1 MAEEI
6 DLENM
11 LNQLIEEFGTAESKK
26 VTENSYEY
34 RKKTKNMMD
43 TMDYIEGRQNK
54 SKRLYVKRKY
64 GYD

>member
-11 LNQLIEEFGTAESKK
+11 LNQLIEECGTAESEK

>member
-11 LNQLIEEFGTAESKK
+11 LNQLVGEFGTAESEK

-34 RKKTKNMMD
+34 RNRTKNMMD

>member
-6 DLENM
+6 DLGNM
-11 LNQLIEEFGTAESKK
+11 LNQLIEEFGTAESEK

-34 RKKTKNMMD
+34 RNRTKNMMD

>member
-6 DLENM
+6 DLGNM
-11 LNQLIEEFGTAESKK
+11 LNQLIEEFGTAESEK

-34 RKKTKNMMD
+34 RNRTKNMMD
-43 TMDYIEGRQNK
+43 TMDYVEGRQNK
-54 SKRLYVKRKY
+54 AKRLYVKRKY

>member
-6 DLENM
+6 GLESM
-11 LNQLIEEFGTAESKK
+11 LNQLVEEFGTAESEK

-34 RKKTKNMMD
+34 RNRTKNMMD
-43 TMDYIEGRQNK
+43 TMDYIEGKQTK

>member
-6 DLENM
+6 DLESM
-11 LNQLIEEFGTAESKK
+11 LNQLVDEFGTAESEK

-34 RKKTKNMMD
+34 RNRTKNMMD
-43 TMDYIEGRQNK
+43 TMDYIEGKQNK
-54 SKRLYVKRKY
+54 AKKKKKKRKY

>member
-6 DLENM
+6 DLESM
-11 LNQLIEEFGTAESKK
+11 LNQLVEEFGTAESEK

-34 RKKTKNMMD
+34 RNRTKNMMD
-43 TMDYIEGRQNK
+43 TIDYIEGKQNK
-54 SKRLYVKRKY
+54 VKRLYVKRKY

>member
-6 DLENM
+6 DLDSM
-11 LNQLIEEFGTAESKK
+11 LNQLVEEFGTAESEK

-34 RKKTKNMMD
+34 RNRTKNMMD
-43 TMDYIEGRQNK
+43 TMDYIEGKQNK
-54 SKRLYVKRKY
+54 AKRLYVKRKH